1 MATLFIA
8 DLHLQTEEPAI
19 TAGFLRFLRGEAK
32 SADALYILGDL
43 FEAWIG
49 DDDPNP
55 LHREIAAAIKVL
67 VDSGVPCY
75 FIHGNR
81 DFLIGQRY
89 ARESGMTLLPEEQVL
104 NLYGRNILI
113 MHGDT
118 LCTDDTGYLAFRAK
132 VHTPWIQKVFL
143 ALPLFIRNRIAA
155 RMRAGSKAA
164 NSSKSMTIM
173 DVNPQAVVKVMEKH
187 RVQWLIHGHT
197 HRPDVHSLIANGE
210 PAHRFRRL
218 AQRRI
223 DGQSYAGRCRTDR
236 LPVLTPPRLFAHF
249 PTTQPFSLPVLH
261 AILCALESSVFR
273 TTGVLRRMS
282 SRNNPARVAIVMG
295 SKSDWATMQFAAEI
309 FEILNVPHH
318 VEVVSAHRTP
328 DKLFS
333 FAESA
338 EENGYEVI
346 IAGAGGAAHLPGMIA
361 AKTLV
366 PVLGVPVQSAA
377 LSGVDSLY
385 SIVQMPRGIP
395 VGTLAI
401 GKAGAANAALLAAQ
415 ILATHDKD
423 LHQRLAE
430 WRKAQTDEVLDNP
443 DPRGAA

>member
-32 SADALYILGDL
+32 NADALYILGDL

-55 LHREIAAAIKVL
+55 LHREMAAAIKAL

-173 DVNPQAVVKVMEKH
+173 DVNPQAVVRVMEKH
-187 RVQWLIHGHT
+187 DVQWLIHGHT
-197 HRPDVHSLIANGE
+197 HRPDVHYLIANGQ
-210 PAHRFRRL
+210 PAHR
-218 AQRRI
+218 
-223 DGQSYAGRCRTDR
+223 
-236 LPVLTPPRLFAHF
+236 V
-249 PTTQPFSLPVLH
+249 
-261 AILCALESSVFR
+261 
-273 TTGVLRRMS
+273 
-282 SRNNPARVAIVMG
+282 
-295 SKSDWATMQFAAEI
+295 
-309 FEILNVPHH
+309 
-318 VEVVSAHRTP
+318 
-328 DKLFS
+328 
-333 FAESA
+333 
-338 EENGYEVI
+338 
-346 IAGAGGAAHLPGMIA
+346 
-361 AKTLV
+361 
-366 PVLGVPVQSAA
+366 VLGAWHTEGSMVKVTPE
-377 LSGVDSLY
+377 GVEL
-385 SIVQMPRGIP
+385 IAFPF
-395 VGTLAI
+395 
-401 GKAGAANAALLAAQ
+401 
-415 ILATHDKD
+415 
-423 LHQRLAE
+423 
-430 WRKAQTDEVLDNP
+430 
-443 DPRGAA
+443 

>member
-55 LHREIAAAIKVL
+55 LHREMAAAIHAL

-81 DFLIGQRY
+81 DFLVGPRY

-104 NLYGRNILI
+104 DLYGRKVLI

-118 LCTDDTGYLAFRAK
+118 LCTDDTGYQAFRAK

-173 DVNPQAVVKVMEKH
+173 DVNPQAVVNVMEKH
-187 RVQWLIHGHT
+187 HVQWLIHGHT
-197 HRPDVHSLIANGE
+197 HRPDVHTLVANGE
-210 PAHRFRRL
+210 PARR
-218 AQRRI
+218 
-223 DGQSYAGRCRTDR
+223 
-236 LPVLTPPRLFAHF
+236 V
-249 PTTQPFSLPVLH
+249 
-261 AILCALESSVFR
+261 
-273 TTGVLRRMS
+273 
-282 SRNNPARVAIVMG
+282 
-295 SKSDWATMQFAAEI
+295 
-309 FEILNVPHH
+309 
-318 VEVVSAHRTP
+318 
-328 DKLFS
+328 
-333 FAESA
+333 
-338 EENGYEVI
+338 
-346 IAGAGGAAHLPGMIA
+346 
-361 AKTLV
+361 
-366 PVLGVPVQSAA
+366 VLGAWHSEGSMVKVTPE
-377 LSGVDSLY
+377 GVEL
-385 SIVQMPRGIP
+385 IAFPF
-395 VGTLAI
+395 
-401 GKAGAANAALLAAQ
+401 
-415 ILATHDKD
+415 
-423 LHQRLAE
+423 
-430 WRKAQTDEVLDNP
+430 
-443 DPRGAA
+443 